1 VMEPPKLTVA
11 FEPFTNL
18 AETNIVEAAEDRPF
32 EITITPGQTVPA
44 WLKIRRQGHKDLV
57 TFQVENLPHGV
68 IVDNIGLNG
77 VLIPKDQNERQIFL
91 SCAKWVQPMDRL
103 CYAIEQ
109 NAGKQTSRP
118 LWLKVRPATTTAGA
132 R

>member
-1 VMEPPKLTVA
+1 
-11 FEPFTNL
+11 
-18 AETNIVEAAEDRPF
+18 
-32 EITITPGQTVPA
+32 
-44 WLKIRRQGHKDLV
+44 LV

-77 VLIPKDQNERQIFL
+77 VLIPKEDNERQIFL
-91 SCAKWVQPMDRL
+91 ACARWVEEQDRL

-109 NAGKQTSRP
+109 NAGRQTSRP
-118 LWLKVRPATTTAGA
+118 LLLKVRRPVTAA